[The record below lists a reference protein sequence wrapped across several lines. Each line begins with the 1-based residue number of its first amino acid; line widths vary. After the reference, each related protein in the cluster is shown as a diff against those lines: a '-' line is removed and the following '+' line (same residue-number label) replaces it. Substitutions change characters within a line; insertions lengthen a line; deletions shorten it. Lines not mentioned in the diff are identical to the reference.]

1 MRAESRVEPVSVTK
15 ADLRAG
21 IAAAGLSGAPVCAH
35 ASLRSF
41 GQVDGGVT
49 AIVDA
54 FLDERCT
61 LMVASFSGRTFG
73 VPPPPG
79 LRFDRNGDD
88 DYPEPHNR
96 VFDASSNVVD
106 AEMGALVR
114 EVTERADRARSSHPG
129 CSFSAVG
136 PLAARLV
143 AEQGALDVYAPLAEL
158 ARRDGY
164 IVLMGVGLDRMTMLH
179 LAEKRAG
186 RVLFRYYAN
195 DTDGGVS
202 VVEGGGCSN
211 GFEALEP
218 NLRAVQRLVTVG
230 ESVWRV
236 FPARSALNLA
246 TAAIRRDPRVTH
258 CGDPACA
265 QCNDAVAGGPLV

>member
-1 MRAESRVEPVSVTK
+1 VTK
-15 ADLRAG
+15 TDLRTG

-41 GQVDGGVT
+41 GHVNGGVA

-54 FLDERCT
+54 FLDEDCT

-73 VPPPPG
+73 VPAPRE

-88 DYPEPHNR
+88 EYPEPHDR
-96 VFDASSNVVD
+96 VFDPSSNVVD

-114 EVTERADRARSSHPG
+114 EVTQRADRARSSHPG

-136 PLAARLV
+136 PLGARLV
-143 AEQGALDVYAPLAEL
+143 AEQRALDVYAPLEEL
-158 ARRDGY
+158 ARLDGY

-186 RVLFRYYAN
+186 RALFRYYAN
-195 DTDGGVS
+195 DVDGGVS

-211 GFEALEP
+211 GFQAFEP
-218 NLRAVQRLVTVG
+218 DLCTVERQVTVG

-236 FPARSALNLA
+236 FPATSALNLA
-246 TAAIRRDPRVTH
+246 TAAIRRNPRVTH

-265 QCNDAVAGGPLV
+265 HCNDAVAGGPIV